1 MLAMQTTI
9 TLDNKII
16 TLIGT
21 AHVSKASADEVLE
34 TLENGAFDTIAIELD
49 DDRYT
54 ALTENKRWETTDI
67 VRIIKEKKT
76 GLLMAQ
82 LILSAYQKRLALQ
95 TEVQV
100 GQEMITAIE
109 VAHRKGI
116 RLAKIDRS
124 VTLTFQRIWRSLN
137 FWDKV
142 GMLNQLITAAFEN
155 ESFSETDIEA
165 LKQQDLLEASM
176 AEVTRRFPKI
186 ATTLIDERDR
196 IMAYKLRHAKGQQ
209 IVAVVGAAHVNG
221 ISRYLSDPDLQINE
235 LMTLPKPGWGSK
247 AMAWLIPL
255 SIGGLI
261 LATIAINPQTALS
274 TIWRFIAINGSL
286 AALGTLIALGHPL
299 SILTA
304 FVAAPIGILSPVLAT
319 GWFAGLTEAWIH
331 KPAVKDFLALQE
343 EAMHLKGWW
352 RNRVLRIL
360 LVVMLANLF
369 ASIGSLITASDL
381 LSNLFN

>member
-1 MLAMQTTI
+1 MQTTL
-9 TLDNKII
+9 TLDHKTI

-21 AHVSKASADEVLE
+21 AHVSKASADEVKA
-34 TLENGAFDTIAIELD
+34 TLESGHFDTIAIELD
-49 DDRYT
+49 EDRYT
-54 ALTENKRWETTDI
+54 AMMENKRWETTDI

-82 LILSAYQKRLALQ
+82 LILASYQKRLALQ
-95 TEVQV
+95 GDIQV

-109 VAHRKGI
+109 VAHTQNI

-137 FWDKV
+137 FRDKM
-142 GMLNQLITAAFEN
+142 GMLNQLLTAAFEK
-155 ESFSETDIEA
+155 ESFSEDDIEA

-176 AEVTRRFPKI
+176 AEVTKRFPKI
-186 ATTLIDERDR
+186 ALTLVDERDR
-196 IMAYKLRHAKGQQ
+196 IMAYKLRHAKGTQ

-221 ISRYLSDPDLQINE
+221 ITRYLNDPDLQIAD
-235 LMTLPKPGWGSK
+235 LLTLPKPGWGSK
-247 AMAWLIPL
+247 AIGWLIPL
-255 SIGGLI
+255 SIGALI
-261 LATIAINPQTALS
+261 LATIVMSPQTAWT
-274 TIWRFIAINGSL
+274 TIGRFILINGSL

-319 GWFAGLTEAWIH
+319 GWFAGLTEAWVH
-331 KPAVKDFLALQE
+331 KPAVKDFMALQDD
-343 EAMHLKGWW
+343 AMHLKGWW

-360 LVVMLANLF
+360 LVVMLANVF
-369 ASIGSLITASDL
+369 ASIGSIITASDL
-381 LSNLFN
+381 LTNLFK

>member
-1 MLAMQTTI
+1 MQTTLHVSDK
-9 TLDNKII
+9 TI

-21 AHVSKASADEVLE
+21 AHVSQASADEVFQ

-49 DDRYT
+49 EDRYT

-67 VRIIKEKKT
+67 VRIIKEKKA

-82 LILSAYQKRLALQ
+82 LVLSAYQKRLALQ
-95 TEVQV
+95 SDVQV

-109 VAHRKGI
+109 VAHRKNI

-137 FWDKV
+137 LWDKLS
-142 GMLNQLITAAFEN
+142 MLNQLITAAFEK
-155 ESFSETDIEA
+155 EAFSEADIES

-176 AEVTRRFPKI
+176 AEVSKRFPKI
-186 ATTLIDERDR
+186 ALTLVDERDR

-209 IVAVVGAAHVNG
+209 IVAVVGAAHVAG
-221 ISRYLSDPDLQINE
+221 ITRYLQDSDLSIGE

-247 AMAWLIPL
+247 ALGWLIPG

-261 LATIAINPQTALS
+261 LATIAINPETALS
-274 TIWRFIAINGSL
+274 TIWKFIAINGSL

-331 KPAVKDFLALQE
+331 KPAVKDFMALQDD
-343 EAMHLKGWW
+343 AMHLKGWW

-369 ASIGSLITASDL
+369 ASVGSILTASDL

>member
-1 MLAMQTTI
+1 MQTTL
-9 TLDNKII
+9 TLSDKTI

-21 AHVSKASADEVLE
+21 AHVSHASADEVLQ
-34 TLENGAFDTIAIELD
+34 TLENGSFDTIAIELD

-82 LILSAYQKRLALQ
+82 LVLSAYQKRLALQ
-95 TEVQV
+95 SDIQV

-109 VAHRKGI
+109 VAHRKNI

-137 FWDKV
+137 LWDKLS
-142 GMLNQLITAAFEN
+142 MLNHLISAAFEK
-155 ESFSETDIEA
+155 EAFSEADIEA

-176 AEVTRRFPKI
+176 AEVTQRFPKI
-186 ATTLIDERDR
+186 ALTLVDERDR
-196 IMAYKLRHAKGQQ
+196 IMAYKLRHAKGQNL
-209 IVAVVGAAHVNG
+209 VAVVGAAHVAG
-221 ISRYLSDPDLQINE
+221 ITRYLQDPELSIGD

-247 AMAWLIPL
+247 VAGWLIPL

-261 LATIAINPQTALS
+261 LATIALSPETALS
-274 TIWRFIAINGSL
+274 TIWKFVAVNGSL

-319 GWFAGLTEAWIH
+319 GWFAGLTEAWVH
-331 KPAVKDFLALQE
+331 KPAVKDFMALQE
-343 EAMHLKGWW
+343 DAMHLKGWW
-352 RNRVLRIL
+352 SNRVLRIL

-369 ASIGSLITASDL
+369 ASVGSIITASDL

>member
-1 MLAMQTTI
+1 MQTTL
-9 TLDNKII
+9 TLDHKTI

-21 AHVSKASADEVLE
+21 AHVSKASADEVKA
-34 TLENGAFDTIAIELD
+34 TLESGHFDTIAIELD
-49 DDRYT
+49 EDRYT
-54 ALTENKRWETTDI
+54 AMMENKRWETTDI

-82 LILSAYQKRLALQ
+82 LILASYQKRLALQ
-95 TEVQV
+95 GDIQV

-109 VAHRKGI
+109 VAHTQNI

-137 FWDKV
+137 FWDKM
-142 GMLNQLITAAFEN
+142 GMLNQLLTAAFEK
-155 ESFSETDIEA
+155 ESFSEDDIEA

-176 AEVTRRFPKI
+176 AEVTKRFPKI
-186 ATTLIDERDR
+186 ALTLVDERDR
-196 IMAYKLRHAKGQQ
+196 IMAYKLRHAKGTQ

-221 ISRYLSDPDLQINE
+221 ITRYLNDPDLQIAD
-235 LMTLPKPGWGSK
+235 LLTLPKPGWGSK
-247 AMAWLIPL
+247 AIGWLIPL
-255 SIGGLI
+255 SIGALI
-261 LATIAINPQTALS
+261 LATIVMSPQTAWT
-274 TIWRFIAINGSL
+274 TIGRFILINGSL

-319 GWFAGLTEAWIH
+319 GWFAGLTEAWVH
-331 KPAVKDFLALQE
+331 KPAVKDFMALQDD
-343 EAMHLKGWW
+343 AMHLKGWW

-360 LVVMLANLF
+360 LVVMLANVF
-369 ASIGSLITASDL
+369 ASIGSIITASDL
-381 LSNLFN
+381 LTNLFN

>member
-1 MLAMQTTI
+1 MQTTL
-9 TLDNKII
+9 TLDHKTI

-21 AHVSKASADEVLE
+21 AHVSKASADEVKA
-34 TLENGAFDTIAIELD
+34 TLESGHFDTIAIELD

-54 ALTENKRWETTDI
+54 AMMENKRWETTDI

-82 LILSAYQKRLALQ
+82 LILASYQKRLALQ
-95 TEVQV
+95 GDIQV

-109 VAHRKGI
+109 VAHTQNI

-137 FWDKV
+137 FWDKM
-142 GMLNQLITAAFEN
+142 GMLNQLLTAAFEK
-155 ESFSETDIEA
+155 ESFSEDDIEA

-176 AEVTRRFPKI
+176 AEVTKRFPKI
-186 ATTLIDERDR
+186 ALTLVDERDR
-196 IMAYKLRHAKGQQ
+196 IMAYKLRHAKGTQ

-221 ISRYLSDPDLQINE
+221 ITRYLNDPDLQIAD
-235 LMTLPKPGWGSK
+235 LLTLPKPGWGSK
-247 AMAWLIPL
+247 AIGWLIPL
-255 SIGGLI
+255 SIGALI
-261 LATIAINPQTALS
+261 LATIVMSPQTAWT
-274 TIWRFIAINGSL
+274 TIGRFILINGSL

-319 GWFAGLTEAWIH
+319 GWFAGLTEAWVH
-331 KPAVKDFLALQE
+331 KPAVKDFMALQDD
-343 EAMHLKGWW
+343 AMHLKGWW

-360 LVVMLANLF
+360 LVVMLANVF
-369 ASIGSLITASDL
+369 ASIGSIITASDL
-381 LSNLFN
+381 LTNLFK

>member
-1 MLAMQTTI
+1 MQTTL
-9 TLDNKII
+9 TLDEKTI

-21 AHVSKASADEVLE
+21 AHVSKASALEVQE
-34 TLENGAFDTIAIELD
+34 TLENGSFDAIAIELD
-49 DDRYT
+49 EDRYT
-54 ALTENKRWETTDI
+54 AMTENKRWETTDI

-82 LILSAYQKRLALQ
+82 LVLSAYQKRLALQ
-95 TEVQV
+95 SEIPV
-100 GQEMITAIE
+100 GQEMITAID
-109 VAHRKGI
+109 VAHRKNT
-116 RLAKIDRS
+116 RLVKIDRS

-137 FWDKV
+137 FWDKL
-142 GMLNQLITAAFEN
+142 GMLNQLIGAAFEK
-155 ESFSETDIEA
+155 EAFTEADIEA

-176 AEVTRRFPKI
+176 AEVSKRFPKI
-186 ATTLIDERDR
+186 ALTLVDERDR
-196 IMAYKLRHAKGQQ
+196 IMAYKLRHTKGTN

-221 ISRYLSDPDLQINE
+221 ISKYLQDPHLTIHD

-247 AMAWLIPL
+247 AVGWLIPL

-261 LATIAINPQTALS
+261 LATIAINPETALS
-274 TIWRFIAINGSL
+274 TIWRFIAVNGSL

-319 GWFAGLTEAWIH
+319 GWFAGLTEAWVH
-331 KPAVKDFLALQE
+331 KPAVKDFMALQDD
-343 EAMHLKGWW
+343 AMHLKGWW

-369 ASIGSLITASDL
+369 ASIGSIITASDL
-381 LSNLFN
+381 LSYLFN

>member
-1 MLAMQTTI
+1 MQTTLSLSDK
-9 TLDNKII
+9 TI

-21 AHVSKASADEVLE
+21 AHVSQASADEVLT
-34 TLENGAFDTIAIELD
+34 TLENGSFDTIAIELD
-49 DDRYT
+49 EDRYT

-82 LILSAYQKRLALQ
+82 LVLSAYQKRLALQ
-95 TEVQV
+95 SDIQV
-100 GQEMITAIE
+100 GQEMITAID
-109 VAHRKGI
+109 VAHRKNI

-137 FWDKV
+137 LWDKLS
-142 GMLNQLITAAFEN
+142 MLNQLITAAFEK
-155 ESFSETDIEA
+155 EAFSEADIEA

-176 AEVTRRFPKI
+176 AEVTKRFPKI
-186 ATTLIDERDR
+186 ALTLVDERDR
-196 IMAYKLRHAKGQQ
+196 IMAYKLRHAKGQNL
-209 IVAVVGAAHVNG
+209 VAVVGAAHVAG
-221 ISRYLSDPDLQINE
+221 ITRYLQDPDLSIQD

-247 AMAWLIPL
+247 AMGWLIPL

-261 LATIAINPQTALS
+261 LATIAINPETALS
-274 TIWRFIAINGSL
+274 TIWKFVAVNGSL
-286 AALGTLIALGHPL
+286 AALGTLLALGHPL

-319 GWFAGLTEAWIH
+319 GWFAGLTEAWVH
-331 KPAVKDFLALQE
+331 KPAVKDFMALQDD
-343 EAMHLKGWW
+343 AMHLKGWW
-352 RNRVLRIL
+352 TNRVLRIL

-369 ASIGSLITASDL
+369 ASIGSIITASDL
-381 LSNLFN
+381 ISNLFN

>member
-1 MLAMQTTI
+1 MQTTLSLSDK
-9 TLDNKII
+9 TI

-21 AHVSKASADEVLE
+21 AHVSQASADEVLT
-34 TLENGAFDTIAIELD
+34 TLENGSFDTIAIELD
-49 DDRYT
+49 EDRYT

-82 LILSAYQKRLALQ
+82 LVLSAYQKRLALQ
-95 TEVQV
+95 SDIQV
-100 GQEMITAIE
+100 GQEMITAID
-109 VAHRKGI
+109 VAHRKNI

-137 FWDKV
+137 LWDKLS
-142 GMLNQLITAAFEN
+142 MLNQLITAAFEK
-155 ESFSETDIEA
+155 EAFSEADIEA

-176 AEVTRRFPKI
+176 AEVTKRFPKI
-186 ATTLIDERDR
+186 ALTLVDERDR
-196 IMAYKLRHAKGQQ
+196 IMAYKLRHAKGQNL
-209 IVAVVGAAHVNG
+209 VAVVGAAHVAG
-221 ISRYLSDPDLQINE
+221 ITRYLQDPDLSIHD

-247 AMAWLIPL
+247 AMGWLIPL

-261 LATIAINPQTALS
+261 LATIAINPETALS
-274 TIWRFIAINGSL
+274 TIWKFVAVNGSL
-286 AALGTLIALGHPL
+286 AALGTLLALGHPL

-319 GWFAGLTEAWIH
+319 GWFAGLTEAWVH
-331 KPAVKDFLALQE
+331 KPAVKDFMALQDD
-343 EAMHLKGWW
+343 AMHLKGWW
-352 RNRVLRIL
+352 TNRVLRIL

-369 ASIGSLITASDL
+369 ASVGSIITASDL
-381 LSNLFN
+381 ISNLFN

>member
-1 MLAMQTTI
+1 MQTTL
-9 TLDNKII
+9 TLDHKTI

-21 AHVSKASADEVLE
+21 AHVSKASADEVKA
-34 TLENGAFDTIAIELD
+34 TLESGHFDTIAIELD
-49 DDRYT
+49 EDRYT
-54 ALTENKRWETTDI
+54 AMMENKRWETTDI

-82 LILSAYQKRLALQ
+82 LILASYQKRLALQ
-95 TEVQV
+95 GDIQV

-109 VAHRKGI
+109 VAHTQNI

-137 FWDKV
+137 FWDKM
-142 GMLNQLITAAFEN
+142 GMLNQLLTAAFEK
-155 ESFSETDIEA
+155 ESFSEDDIEA

-176 AEVTRRFPKI
+176 AEVTKRFPKI
-186 ATTLIDERDR
+186 ALTLVDERDR
-196 IMAYKLRHAKGQQ
+196 IMAYKLRHAKGTQ

-221 ISRYLSDPDLQINE
+221 ITRYLNDPDLQIAD
-235 LMTLPKPGWGSK
+235 LLSLPKPGWGSK
-247 AMAWLIPL
+247 AIGWLIPL
-255 SIGGLI
+255 SIGALI
-261 LATIAINPQTALS
+261 LATIVMSPQTAWT
-274 TIWRFIAINGSL
+274 TIGRFILINGSL

-319 GWFAGLTEAWIH
+319 GWFAGLTEAWVH
-331 KPAVKDFLALQE
+331 KPAVKDFMALQDD
-343 EAMHLKGWW
+343 AMHLKGWW

-360 LVVMLANLF
+360 LVVMLANVF
-369 ASIGSLITASDL
+369 ASIGSIITASDL
-381 LSNLFN
+381 LTNLFK